1 MKEKDKLPVM
11 NFQPTDKTVPELIL
25 GSKVSIY
32 KKSVMPR
39 TGYIGPELNLVISTM
54 SNVLSRQAWFT
65 CYDVLELSNFFKLC
79 QRCNRPRRLS
89 VLSKTKTW
97 KWMTNVFKLILPKF
111 QLYNLSHRFINSK
124 SGQNIINFK
133 VFFGSLPLS
142 LW

>member
-54 SNVLSRQAWFT
+54 SNVLSRQADFHVMM
-65 CYDVLELSNFFKLC
+65 YQS
-79 QRCNRPRRLS
+79 
-89 VLSKTKTW
+89 
-97 KWMTNVFKLILPKF
+97 
-111 QLYNLSHRFINSK
+111 
-124 SGQNIINFK
+124 
-133 VFFGSLPLS
+133 
-142 LW
+142 